1 MNGRE
6 HRPGGFLW
14 DPLRQGGGGGHLWGS
29 LCFPFPSTATL
40 VGLSRPL
47 PGGPATR
54 RRRGAR
60 RGWCRAAPRGGSG
73 RGGGGTTIPVRA
85 ATKLVPVRALEGATA
100 FSRTAT
106 SPVDDAGAI
115 VALSISN
122 GRGPF
127 LGASLRAPPWEGGLS
142 FHGSPRWANLAS
154 LLDRGDQGGRRR
166 RRNATRYRPLC
177 RQLPPSALPLPCPL
191 PPPPPPPHAPLPILC
206 YGGDGGR
213 WTRFPCGRTAIV
225 PEPPFRSTREG
236 EGGPGLRARPVHTR
250 VEKANGRGA
259 VSSHVCT
266 VPCSNALGVT
276 PRSRVRAPR
285 QLCCAKPSG
294 GEALSRE
301 E

>member
-191 PPPPPPPHAPLPILC
+191 PPPPPLHTPPCPFFVM
-206 YGGDGGR
+206 GEMVDGGR
-213 WTRFPCGRTAIV
+213 ASRVDARRLCPSPPSDLRGREKGGRGCELALSI
-225 PEPPFRSTREG
+225 PESRKQMD
-236 EGGPGLRARPVHTR
+236 GGP
-250 VEKANGRGA
+250 
-259 VSSHVCT
+259 C
-266 VPCSNALGVT
+266 
-276 PRSRVRAPR
+276 PRMYVLYHAATHSV
-285 QLCCAKPSG
+285 
-294 GEALSRE
+294 
-301 E
+301 